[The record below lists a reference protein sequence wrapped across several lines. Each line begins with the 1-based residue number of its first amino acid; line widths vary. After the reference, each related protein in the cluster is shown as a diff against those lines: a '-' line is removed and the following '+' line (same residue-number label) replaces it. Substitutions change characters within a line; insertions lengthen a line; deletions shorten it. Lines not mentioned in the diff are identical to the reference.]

1 MEELNDRCENLMELS
16 ACAWVRDKT
25 VNLQTEYTSL
35 LTKIQG
41 LVSNGEK
48 NLSDHTEFI
57 KAKEE
62 LQKWLETAHGT
73 VHDSIGVGD
82 IDTTKDKLETI
93 QLVTNRM
100 TEGHHLLLILQ
111 EAFKKALN
119 NTPPE
124 EQDGLRNDVK
134 VLQESWD
141 QLKIDLNSITAQLKA
156 AIGKWEDFE
165 DSKNKMNQWIKDTEQ
180 NLDKVP
186 LTGGELGEMKTLLEK
201 YKHIDDEIANK
212 SPELQRLKCESNELS
227 SWARKPAVKDGVKN
241 IEKKIDALKAKCA
254 AKKAELESEIKHYNQ
269 YHQSLQDTEKWLL
282 QISFQLMAHNSLY
295 IANREQ
301 TEEQLAQHAVLLDD
315 IQKYQST
322 LDDLEAKGRAQ
333 IERYEATTPSI
344 RDTVGKQL
352 KNVSDS
358 HKSLLATALQIERRL
373 REGLAKFKEYEDT
386 LESILNNL
394 DDCEPA
400 ITELDVPVDG
410 LSHGRDLL
418 DKARVSIAI
427 CYIAVILK
435 NLENTLNGH
444 LLSLLLGT
452 A

>member
-1 MEELNDRCENLMELS
+1 MEQS

-25 VNLQTEYTSL
+25 VNLQTEYTTL

-62 LQKWLETAHGT
+62 LQQWLETAHGT
-73 VHDSIGVGD
+73 VHDSVGVGD
-82 IDTTKDKLETI
+82 IETTKDKLETVK
-93 QLVTNRM
+93 LVSNRM
-100 TEGHHLLLILQ
+100 TEGHHLLVVLQ

-124 EQDGLRNDVK
+124 EQDGLRNDVT

-186 LTGGELGEMKTLLEK
+186 PTGGELGEMKTLLEK
-201 YKHIDDEIANK
+201 YKHIEEEIDNK
-212 SPELQRLKCESNELS
+212 KPEIDRLKDEAAELS
-227 SWARKPAVKDGVKN
+227 GWAKKPAVKESVN
-241 IEKKIDALKAKCA
+241 EIEKKCKALRNKCA
-254 AKKAELESEIKHYNQ
+254 AKRAELENEIKDYNQ
-269 YHQSLQDTEKWLL
+269 YHQMLQDTEKWLL

-295 IANREQ
+295 ISNREQ

-315 IQKYQST
+315 IQKY
-322 LDDLEAKGRAQ
+322 R
-333 IERYEATTPSI
+333 
-344 RDTVGKQL
+344 
-352 KNVSDS
+352 
-358 HKSLLATALQIERRL
+358 
-373 REGLAKFKEYEDT
+373 
-386 LESILNNL
+386 
-394 DDCEPA
+394 
-400 ITELDVPVDG
+400 
-410 LSHGRDLL
+410 
-418 DKARVSIAI
+418 
-427 CYIAVILK
+427 
-435 NLENTLNGH
+435 
-444 LLSLLLGT
+444 
-452 A
+452 

>member
-1 MEELNDRCENLMELS
+1 MEELNDRCENLMEQS

-25 VNLQTEYTSL
+25 VNLQTEYTTL

-57 KAKEE
+57 KAKED
-62 LQKWLETAHGT
+62 LQQWLETAHGT
-73 VHDSIGVGD
+73 VQDSIGVGD
-82 IDTTKDKLETI
+82 IETTKDKLETVK
-93 QLVTNRM
+93 LVNNRM
-100 TEGHHLLLILQ
+100 TEGHHLLVVLQ

-134 VLQESWD
+134 ILQESWD

-165 DSKNKMNQWIKDTEQ
+165 ESKKKMDQWIKDTEQ

-186 LTGGELGEMKTLLEK
+186 PTGGELGEMKTLLEK
-201 YKHIDDEIANK
+201 YKHIEDEIDNK
-212 SPELQRLKCESNELS
+212 KPELDRLKSEAAELS
-227 SWARKPAVKDGVKN
+227 SWAKKPAIKESVTE
-241 IEKKIDALKAKCA
+241 IEKKCNALRAKCA
-254 AKKAELESEIKHYNQ
+254 AKKADLESEIKDYNN

-295 IANREQ
+295 ISNREQ

-315 IQKYQST
+315 IQKYRST
-322 LDDLEAKGRAQ
+322 LDELEGKGQAQ

-344 RDTVGKQL
+344 RETVGKQL
-352 KNVSDS
+352 KNVNDS

-394 DDCEPA
+394 DEMEPA

-410 LSHGRDLL
+410 LSHGRELL
-418 DKARVSIAI
+418 DKARVSRVAF
-427 CYIAVILK
+427 YK
-435 NLENTLNGH
+435 NLIETENIGQF
-444 LLSLLLGT
+444 
-452 A
+452 